1 MRPRDSASFHQRR
14 SRSRSRSRSPSQ
26 KRRVLWFSDKK
37 ISDSFVLMTPIYY
50 FRGHKRSYDSAF
62 IRIWFQILRPWKLA
76 FSGWLRRK
84 GSRYCQ
90 ALLLFPSRRNK
101 RLTMSPFIRFY
112 NYITACLRPS
122 VSRCLGRS
130 FGQVGSLWLMCSLPQ
145 SDIRHFM
152 ASADHVRF
160 C

>member
-1 MRPRDSASFHQRR
+1 MRPRDSASFHQR
-14 SRSRSRSRSPSQ
+14 RSRSRSRSPSQ

-112 NYITACLRPS
+112 NYITARLRPS
-122 VSRCLGRS
+122 VSRSELWPSRLPVAHVLPPPIGYTTLY
-130 FGQVGSLWLMCSLPQ
+130 GQCWPCAFLLIS
-145 SDIRHFM
+145 
-152 ASADHVRF
+152 
-160 C
+160 